1 MNFWKNK
8 NVLITGADG
17 FIGSHLTEKLAELGA
32 NVRAFVYYNSFGRW
46 GWLDETDDNLLK
58 NIEIFSGDIR
68 DSYRVLEAVKG
79 RDYIFHLASLIA
91 IPYSYHATES
101 YIQTNIQGTLNVLNA
116 SRKNN
121 VTRLIHTSTSEVYGT
136 AQYAPIDEKHPLQGQ
151 SPYSASKIGADML
164 AESFYRSFNLPVS
177 IARPFN
183 TYLPRQS
190 ARAIIPTII
199 SQLFQNK
206 KELQLGAL
214 YPMRDFNFVED
225 TVSGFLAIGQSE
237 SAIGQVIN
245 LGSGREISIGDLIQ
259 LIFKVTGKEAAI
271 VTVSDRLRPE
281 NSEVN
286 RLLCNAEL
294 ANKLTGWKSAYTL
307 EEGLRITADWIQKHP
322 QIFKYSIYNI

>member
-1 MNFWKNK
+1 
-8 NVLITGADG
+8 
-17 FIGSHLTEKLAELGA
+17 
-32 NVRAFVYYNSFGRW
+32 
-46 GWLDETDDNLLK
+46 
-58 NIEIFSGDIR
+58 
-68 DSYRVLEAVKG
+68 
-79 RDYIFHLASLIA
+79 
-91 IPYSYHATES
+91 
-101 YIQTNIQGTLNVLNA
+101 
-116 SRKNN
+116 
-121 VTRLIHTSTSEVYGT
+121 
-136 AQYAPIDEKHPLQGQ
+136 
-151 SPYSASKIGADML
+151 
-164 AESFYRSFNLPVS
+164 
-177 IARPFN
+177 
-183 TYLPRQS
+183 
-190 ARAIIPTII
+190 
-199 SQLFQNK
+199 
-206 KELQLGAL
+206 
-214 YPMRDFNFVED
+214 MRDFNFVED